1 MDQSSIET
9 PLPKSFSLLSIF
21 SGIGIFILD
30 QISKYW
36 IVTHDI
42 PFIYN
47 DGVAFSLPLTNTFS
61 LIVSLILIA
70 LLILFGQR
78 LYTGTHTTWFRLSL
92 GLVVGGAIS
101 NLIDRFTNPGVI
113 DFIKLPYW
121 PTFNLADVAV
131 SFGIAIMMVLLY
143 QEQKNSSDKVQKQ

>member
-1 MDQSSIET
+1 MDQSTIET
-9 PLPKSFSLLSIF
+9 PSPESFSLLAIF
-21 SGIGIFILD
+21 SGIAIFTLD
-30 QISKYW
+30 QISKYVV
-36 IVTHDI
+36 VTRNL

-61 LIVSLILIA
+61 LIVSLILIT
-70 LLILFGQR
+70 LLILFGHR
-78 LYTGTHTTWFRLSL
+78 LYSGIHTTWFRFSL

-101 NLIDRFTNPGVI
+101 NLIDRLAHPGVI

-131 SFGIAIMMVLLY
+131 SLGIGIMMVLLY

>member
-1 MDQSSIET
+1 MEQSTIE
-9 PLPKSFSLLSIF
+9 PPKPTSFPLLSIF

-30 QISKYW
+30 QISKYLV
-36 IVTHDI
+36 VTYNI

-61 LIVSLILIA
+61 LIVSLILIM

-78 LYTGTHTTWFRLSL
+78 LYTGKHMTWFRLSL

-101 NLIDRFTNPGVI
+101 NLIDRLTNPGVI

-131 SFGIAIMMVLLY
+131 SFGIGIMMVLLY